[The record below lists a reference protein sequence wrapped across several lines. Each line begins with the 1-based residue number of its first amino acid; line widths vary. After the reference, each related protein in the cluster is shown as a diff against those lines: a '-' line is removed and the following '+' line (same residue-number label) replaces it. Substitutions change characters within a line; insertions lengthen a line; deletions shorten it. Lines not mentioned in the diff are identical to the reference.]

1 MKRIFTAAF
10 ALLLAGCSGGSE
22 TSSSYAGEMRLTS
35 EIAAQFE
42 DEVRRC
48 RETKYDN
55 LDMSQ
60 AQFAMPE
67 TEDIHIL
74 TVRQTKTEY
83 KPSYLYESV
92 RRFGKALFED
102 FNEADISFTAEGIEG
117 EIIGY
122 QTEEDGSF
130 ITDENGERLPVYSDP
145 KALDH
150 LDMINSDDP
159 RIYLMTYEDKKN
171 NRHVFQTDVDK
182 YPLSFNRG
190 RMMSAVGAEAGTS
203 TVWFP
208 VVNLEEKDRSIYLA
222 GAADKLCPLPSGDV
236 SAGAAADYLEKR
248 FTADMGFELDRNIT
262 LKVNEYGLAGFD
274 KNSSALILHCSL
286 AWKGLP
292 FDYYREGVMSSRDF
306 QFDSFDT
313 RCTALMLGQ
322 DEVDYFRGRLCMNNT
337 VEETGEPVTE
347 IIPLS
352 QAAERVSKKLA
363 EYITAT
369 GDTVQ
374 LVYSGKQ
381 PSDESPETVLRPCWK
396 FSLHDK
402 YDMLNYVVTVDAL
415 NGECG
420 FYSYESRHRT
430 RQSRSA
436 Q

>member
-1 MKRIFTAAF
+1 MKRIFTAAL
-10 ALLLAGCSGGSE
+10 ALLLAGCSGGGE
-22 TSSSYAGEMRLTS
+22 TSSSYTGEMRQTS
-35 EIAAQFE
+35 EIAVQF
-42 DEVRRC
+42 DDDVRRC
-48 RETKYDN
+48 RETEYDN

-92 RRFGKALFED
+92 RRFGKALVED
-102 FNEADISFTAEGIEG
+102 FNESNIGFTAEGIEG
-117 EIIGY
+117 ELIGY
-122 QTEEDGSF
+122 STEEDGSF
-130 ITDENGERLPVYSDP
+130 ITDENGDKMPVYADP

-150 LDMINSDDP
+150 LDLINSDDP
-159 RIYLMTYEDKKN
+159 RIYMMTYEDKKN
-171 NRHVFQTDVDK
+171 NRHVLQTKWDK

-190 RMMSAVGAEAGTS
+190 RMMSAVGAEEGTS
-203 TVWFP
+203 TAWFP
-208 VVNLEEKDRSIYLA
+208 DVDLEEKDRCIYSSDT
-222 GAADKLCPLPSGDV
+222 ADKLFPLPSGNV
-236 SAGAAADYLEKR
+236 SVMAAADYLEKH
-248 FTADMGFELDRNIT
+248 FAADIGFELDRNIT
-262 LKVNEYGLAGFD
+262 LKVNEYGIADFD
-274 KNSSALILHCSL
+274 KNSSALIMHCSL

-292 FDYYREGVMSSRDF
+292 FDYYREGVMGSSDF
-306 QFDSFDT
+306 RFDSFDT

-322 DEVDYFRGRLCMNNT
+322 DEVDNFRGRLCMNNT

-347 IIPLS
+347 IISLS

-363 EYITAT
+363 EYISAA

-381 PSDESPETVLRPCWK
+381 PSDESPEVVLRPCWK

-402 YDMLNYVVTVDAL
+402 YDNYVVTVDAL

-420 FYSYESRHRT
+420 FYSYSSRNRT
-430 RQSRSA
+430 RQQVSA